1 MICPRCGS
9 DRIRRAARRGLT
21 EGILLRIAG
30 RAPFRC
36 FACGKRFVDDW
47 SGQKWRKVGHHRS
60 LANYI
65 GLRRR
70 QRFKLMLLA
79 LGALVVILAFGML
92 SWFSYQL
99 ATKPAPKRKK
109 Y

>member
-1 MICPRCGS
+1 MRCPRCGS
-9 DRIRRAARRGLT
+9 DRVRRSSRRGLT
-21 EGILLRIAG
+21 EGLILRAIM

-36 FACGKRFVDDW
+36 FACGKRFIDEDPEHKYRRIG
-47 SGQKWRKVGHHRS
+47 SHRS
-60 LANYI
+60 LATYI

-70 QRFKLMLLA
+70 QRFKLMLLFI
-79 LGALVVILAFGML
+79 GTILVVMAFGFL

-99 ATKPAPKRKK
+99 ANRKQPKRKK

>member
-1 MICPRCGS
+1 M
-9 DRIRRAARRGLT
+9 
-21 EGILLRIAG
+21 AG
-30 RAPFRC
+30 RAPYRC
-36 FACGKRFVDDW
+36 FACGKRFIDDY
-47 SGQKWRKVGHHRS
+47 SGQKWRKLHHRS

-70 QRFKLMLLA
+70 QRFKLMLLFF
-79 LGALVVILAFGML
+79 GAMLVILAFGLL